1 MIAFNYRCFL
11 RKCLSWARL
20 KTRIGLTHGTEL
32 AFNIYNELLG
42 VTAEALARLQSSHC
56 LCRGRM
62 IREECNRY
70 FRMQNPF
77 SNNQEKNL
85 ANVSMMRFCTFSTRG
100 MLGFAQSGANC
111 PSLPRTT
118 YRQSFILLE
127 KNDVVVGPAQDGGYY
142 LIACKPGALP
152 FSRHRDGALQPTRR
166 NNCNLQRNNFSHVLL
181 DENSDVD
188 THEDYVK
195 WKMNV

>member
-1 MIAFNYRCFL
+1 MM
-11 RKCLSWARL
+11 LSTTVVFAKVPVMGQV

-42 VTAEALARLQSSHC
+42 VTAEALARLNHHIAFAGTDDP
-56 LCRGRM
+56 GRM
-62 IREECNRY
+62 QSVFPNAES
-70 FRMQNPF
+70 FFKQ
-77 SNNQEKNL
+77 SGKNL
-85 ANVSMMRFCTFSTRG
+85 GERLHDAFLHLFDKGYAGICAVGCD
-100 MLGFAQSGANC
+100 C
-111 PSLPRTT
+111 PSLSAHDVS
-118 YRQSFILLE
+118 QSFILLE

-152 FSRHRDGALQPTRR
+152 VFKASGWSTPGLLEETIAI
-166 NNCNLQRNNFSHVLL
+166 CKRNNFSHVLL
-181 DENSDVD
+181 DEKSDVD